1 VEQPQ
6 LYHIEDVAE
15 RSGLTKRTIR
25 YWEEMGLLKPPSR
38 TEGGYRLFS
47 DDDLQRLQRIKKLK
61 SLLGFSL
68 AEIRDLVETDDLRL
82 QLRAGMSP
90 TIDAE
95 DRRQTLEQM
104 AELARHQV
112 ERIDEKIHQLAEMRD
127 EYQRKLTRIRE
138 RVAESARMAS
148 TPSAGTE

>member
-1 VEQPQ
+1 MNQPD

-68 AEIRDLVETDDLRL
+68 AEIRDLVETDELRL
-82 QLRAGMSP
+82 QLRAGISP
-90 TIDAE
+90 ATDADE
-95 DRRQTLEQM
+95 RRQTLVQM
-104 AELARHQV
+104 AELAHQQV
-112 ERIDEKIHQLAEMRD
+112 ARIDDKIHQLTEMRD
-127 EYQRKLTRIRE
+127 EYQRKLTRLRE
-138 RVAESARMAS
+138 RIVESAHA
-148 TPSAGTE
+148 TPTPPAGAG